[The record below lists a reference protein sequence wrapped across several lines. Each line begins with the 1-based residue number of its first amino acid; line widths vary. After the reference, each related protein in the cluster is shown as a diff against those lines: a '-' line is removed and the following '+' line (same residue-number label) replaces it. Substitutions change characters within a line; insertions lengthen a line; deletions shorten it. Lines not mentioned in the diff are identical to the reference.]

1 LVTHNY
7 AFMLSDLKV
16 GNRTFKYY
24 SLANLEQKGFP
35 GISSFPFSIKILLEA
50 AARQWDGKTITNEH
64 VERFARWNQ
73 SQGQGEVPFKPS
85 RILLQDFTG
94 VPAIVDLAAMRNAM
108 QDLGGDPENI
118 NPLVPVDLIIDHSI
132 MVDRFGT
139 EDSLEYNSEME
150 FKRNAERY
158 KFLRWAQTSFK
169 NLKIVP
175 PATGIC
181 HQVNLEYLAKLALV
195 KDVNGEQIIYPDSLV
210 GCDSHTTMINGLGVA
225 GWGVGGI
232 EAEAGMLGQPLY
244 FITPE
249 VIGFKLTGKLKE
261 GVTATDMTLTIT
273 EMLRKK
279 GVVGKIVEFYGPG
292 LSTISLPDRATVGNM
307 SPEYGATMGYFPVD
321 EESLNYLRRTGRD
334 EELIQMVEQYF
345 KTQGIFRADNTPD
358 PAFSDTLTL
367 DLSTVV
373 PSLAGPKRPQDR
385 IALSEMKEKWN
396 EILRKPIA
404 SGGFGLSEED
414 IKKEV
419 EITTPTGVKTK
430 IGTGSVVISAIT
442 SCTNTSNPSVMLAA
456 GLVAKK
462 AVEKG
467 LHRPPHVKTSLTPG
481 SKVVTDYF
489 EKTGL
494 IEPLAA
500 LGYNLAGYG
509 CCTCIGNSGPLPD
522 PVRKAIDDNDLTV
535 ASALSGNRNFEGRI
549 HAQVKAN
556 FLMSPPLL
564 LIYGLAGRIDIDFAT
579 EPVGYNDKNEPVFL
593 KDIWPSST
601 EVEEAIRTSLD
612 PEMFRKEYANV
623 YDANE
628 RWNELPVSKGKL
640 YEWDDKS
647 TYIHNPPFFTG
658 LKPSIDPVTEIRGA
672 KSLALLG
679 DSVTTDH
686 ISPAGNIAKTSPAGS
701 FLQDAGVEVRS
712 FNSYGSRRGNDLIMT
727 RGTFANI
734 RIRNQMVPGTE
745 GGYTKYIPTGE
756 KMSIYDAAMKYKA
769 DGTPLVVLAGKEYGT
784 GSSRDWAAKGTLLLG
799 VKTVIA
805 ESFERIHRSNL
816 VGMGVLPLQFKEGEN
831 WKTLGINGSE
841 TFDILGLNDSL
852 QPGQTLTVTAK
863 REDGSTFNFDV
874 ITRLDS
880 TVDVEYYRN
889 GGILQTVLR
898 QMA

>member
-1 LVTHNY
+1 
-7 AFMLSDLKV
+7 MLKELES
-16 GNRTFKYY
+16 GNHSFQYY
-24 SLANLEQKGFP
+24 SLSSLEQKGFEKV
-35 GISSFPFSIKILLEA
+35 SSLPFSIKILLEA

-64 VERFARWNQ
+64 VERFARWTET
-73 SQGQGEVPFKPS
+73 QGTGEVPFKPA

-94 VPAIVDLAAMRNAM
+94 VPAIVDLAAMRSAM
-108 QDLGGDPENI
+108 DTLDGDPENI
-118 NPLVPVDLIIDHSI
+118 NPLVPVDLVIDHSI

-139 EDSLEYNSEME
+139 EDSFAYNADME
-150 FKRNAERY
+150 FRRNGERY
-158 KFLRWAQTSFK
+158 KFLRWAQTAFR
-169 NLKIVP
+169 NLSIVP
-175 PATGIC
+175 PSTGIC
-181 HQVNLEYLAKLALV
+181 HQVNLEYLAKVALT
-195 KDVNGEQIIYPDSLV
+195 KEENGQKVVFPDTLV
-210 GCDSHTTMINGLGVA
+210 GCDSHTTMINGLGVV

-249 VIGFKLTGKLKE
+249 VTGFKLTGKLNE

-279 GVVGKIVEFYGPG
+279 GVVGKIVEFYGTG
-292 LSTISLPDRATVGNM
+292 LSSISLPDRATVGNM

-321 EESLNYLRRTGRD
+321 EESLNYLRRTGRS
-334 EELIQMVEQYF
+334 EALVQLVEQYY
-345 KTQGIFRADNTPD
+345 KAQGMFRTDETPD
-358 PAFSDTLTL
+358 PVFSDTIEL

-396 EILRKPIA
+396 QFLRAPIEK
-404 SGGFGLSEED
+404 GGYNLSDDE

-419 EITTPTGVKTK
+419 EITFENGEKAK

-467 LHRPPHVKTSLTPG
+467 LRRPPYVKSSLSPG
-481 SKVVTDYF
+481 SKVVMDYL
-489 EKTGL
+489 EKAGL
-494 IEPLAA
+494 IEPLAK
-500 LGYNLAGYG
+500 LGYNLTGYG
-509 CCTCIGNSGPLPD
+509 CFTCIGNSGPLPD
-522 PVRKAIDDNDLTV
+522 PVREAINDNDLTV
-535 ASALSGNRNFEGRI
+535 ASVLSGNRNFEGRI

-564 LIYGLAGRIDIDFAT
+564 LIYGLAGRIDIDFET
-579 EPVGYNDKNEPVFL
+579 EPVGYNEKNEPVFL
-593 KDIWPSST
+593 KDIWPTSE
-601 EVEEAIRTSLD
+601 EVREAISKSID
-612 PEMFRKEYANV
+612 PEMFKKEYEIV
-623 YDANE
+623 YEANE

-640 YEWDDKS
+640 YEWDDIS
-647 TYIHNPPFFTG
+647 TYIHHPPFFEG
-658 LKPSIDPVTEIRGA
+658 LKHVAEPIQEIHGA

-686 ISPAGNIAKTSPAGS
+686 ISPAGSIAKDSPAGT
-701 FLQDAGVEVRS
+701 FLQKADVKIEN
-712 FNSYGSRRGNDLIMT
+712 FNSYGSRRGNDLVMT

-745 GGYTKYIPTGE
+745 GGYTKYLPTGE
-756 KMSIYDAAMKYKA
+756 TMSIYDAAMKYKA
-769 DGTPLVVLAGKEYGT
+769 DGTPLVVIAGKEYGT

-799 VKTVIA
+799 VKAVIA

-816 VGMGVLPLQFKEGEN
+816 VGMGVLPLQFKEGES
-831 WKTLGINGSE
+831 WKSLGINGSE
-841 TFDILGLNDSL
+841 TFAIPGLNDQL
-852 QPGQTLTVTAK
+852 QPGQILTVRAS
-863 REDGSTFNFDV
+863 RPDGSTFDFEV

-898 QMA
+898 QMLHK

>member
-1 LVTHNY
+1 MS
-7 AFMLSDLKV
+7 ADLNV
-16 GNRTFKYY
+16 GNRSVRYY
-24 SLANLEQKGFP
+24 SLAKLEQKGFEQ
-35 GISSFPFSIKILLEA
+35 ISSFPFSIKILLEA
-50 AARQWDGKTITNEH
+50 AARQWDGKTITHDH
-64 VERFARWNQ
+64 VEKFARWNEHK
-73 SQGQGEVPFKPS
+73 GTGEVPFKPS

-108 QDLGGDPENI
+108 RDLGGNPDQI
-118 NPLVPVDLIIDHSI
+118 NPLVPVDLVIDHSI

-139 EDSLEYNSEME
+139 EDALAYNAEME

-158 KFLRWAQTSFK
+158 KFLRWATTAFQ

-181 HQVNLEYLAKLALV
+181 HQVNLEYLAKLALTKEADGATWV
-195 KDVNGEQIIYPDSLV
+195 YPDSLV
-210 GCDSHTTMINGLGVA
+210 GCDSHTTMINGLGVV

-232 EAEAGMLGQPLY
+232 EAEACMLGQPLY

-249 VIGFKLTGKLKE
+249 VVGFKLTGKLRE

-279 GVVGKIVEFYGPG
+279 GVVGKIVEFYGTG
-292 LSTISLPDRATVGNM
+292 LSSISLPDRATVGNM

-321 EESLNYLRRTGRD
+321 EESLNYLRRTGRS
-334 EELIQMVEQYF
+334 EELVQLVEAYF
-345 KTQGIFRADNTPD
+345 KTQGIFRTDDTPD
-358 PAFSDTLTL
+358 PVFSDTLEL

-373 PSLAGPKRPQDR
+373 PSVAGPKRPQDR
-385 IALSEMKEKWN
+385 IALTHMKERWN
-396 EILRKPIA
+396 QLLRKPITE
-404 SGGFGLSEED
+404 GGFGLSEDD

-419 EITTPTGVKTK
+419 EVAFANGEKTK

-467 LHRPPHVKTSLTPG
+467 LRKPPYVKSSLTPG
-481 SKVVTDYF
+481 SKVVTDYY
-489 EKTGL
+489 EKLGL
-494 IEPLAA
+494 LEYLEK

-522 PVRKAIDDNDLTV
+522 EVRVAIDENDLTV
-535 ASALSGNRNFEGRI
+535 ASVLSGNRNFEGRI

-564 LIYGLAGRIDIDFAT
+564 LIYGLAGRIDIDFET
-579 EPVGYNDKNEPVFL
+579 EPVGYNDQKEPVFL
-593 KDIWPSST
+593 KDIWPTSE
-601 EVEEAIRTSLD
+601 EVESAIRKAID
-612 PEMFRKEYANV
+612 PEMFVKEYENIYSV
-623 YDANE
+623 NE
-628 RWNELPVSKGKL
+628 RWNELPVGQGTL
-640 YEWDDKS
+640 YEWDESS
-647 TYIHNPPFFTG
+647 TYIHHPPFFAG
-658 LKPSIDPVTEIRGA
+658 LTKTIGSVQEIVGA

-686 ISPAGNIAKTSPAGS
+686 ISPAGSIAKSSPAGI
-701 FLQDAGVEVRS
+701 FLQQAGVDTRN
-712 FNSYGSRRGNDLIMT
+712 FNSYGSRRGNDLVMT

-745 GGYTKYIPTGE
+745 GGFTKYLPTE
-756 KMSIYDAAMKYKA
+756 EIMPIYDAAMKYKE
-769 DGTPLVVLAGKEYGT
+769 GGIPLVVIAGKEYGT

-799 VKTVIA
+799 VKAVIA

-816 VGMGVLPLQFKEGEN
+816 VGMGVLPLQFREGES
-831 WKTLGINGSE
+831 WKSLGIEGTE
-841 TFDILGLNDSL
+841 TFDILGLNDQL
-852 QPGQTLTVTAK
+852 QPGQVLTIKVTHT
-863 REDGSTFNFDV
+863 DGSTFHFEV